1 MLSRVLW
8 PRHPMLLVIWSRHP
22 ILSESFLLKH
32 LMLSAGEE
40 QPHCCRSRS
49 MYPRTQ
55 SVLTQLWN
63 YVPRDPD
70 LWVLTQLWTHIPQD
84 TLSVVCLD
92 PALWPMYPGPRPLS
106 VVLTQFSLTS
116 LHLLHTRGLI
126 CAWKSSH
133 KHSNKDLSHLQK
145 RSPGMCVNT
154 SYINST
160 RGTSM
165 FPLTCLLGPAGNLG
179 ILPKSNSQTLSLNNC
194 RDCFKTLSAGLG
206 KQTYWEI

>member
-70 LWVLTQLWTHIPQD
+70 LWVLTQLWTYVPQD

-106 VVLTQFSLTS
+106 VALTQFSDPCTQDPDLWVLCWPSFLRLPFIFYTQGGLFVLESHHTS
-116 LHLLHTRGLI
+116 TATKTWVTYRNTHL
-126 CAWKSSH
+126 A
-133 KHSNKDLSHLQK
+133 
-145 RSPGMCVNT
+145 CV
-154 SYINST
+154 
-160 RGTSM
+160 
-165 FPLTCLLGPAGNLG
+165 
-179 ILPKSNSQTLSLNNC
+179 
-194 RDCFKTLSAGLG
+194 
-206 KQTYWEI
+206 